1 MKIIVIGPCQSGK
14 TAISNYLAEATENS
28 SGQYQPTKGV
38 RILEFESPQILVKGR
53 QTTTP
58 VELWDCSGDQKYE
71 NCWPAFAKDTQGI
84 VFVYS
89 SDQKNVSTALDVWYN
104 NFVQS
109 QGVRDSQCVVF
120 CHRKSSDRPAGNP
133 SQLSHLFA
141 RITWVSTNIDDTED
155 GGKGGEQTRH
165 EFNKFLERLSNE
177 LNERHDQEELSI
189 IGQA

>member
-38 RILEFESPQILVKGR
+38 R
-53 QTTTP
+53 
-58 VELWDCSGDQKYE
+58 
-71 NCWPAFAKDTQGI
+71 
-84 VFVYS
+84 
-89 SDQKNVSTALDVWYN
+89 YN

-109 QGVRDSQCVVF
+109 QGVKDSQCVVF

-141 RITWVSTNIDDTED
+141 RVTWVSTSIEDADD

-165 EFNKFLERLSNE
+165 EFNRFLERLSNE

>member
-14 TAISNYLAEATENS
+14 TVISNFLAEATENS

-38 RILEFESPQILVKGR
+38 RILEFESPQILVKGH
-53 QTTTP
+53 QTTAS

-71 NCWPAFAKDTQGI
+71 NCWPAFSKDAQGVLFI
-84 VFVYS
+84 YS
-89 SDQKNVSTALDVWYN
+89 SDRRNVGTELDTWYN

-109 QGVRDSQCVVF
+109 QGVKDSQCMVF
-120 CHRKSSDRPAGNP
+120 CHRKSGEHPAGNS

-141 RITWVSTNIDDTED
+141 RVSWVSTNIDDNED
-155 GGKGGEQTRH
+155 GGKDGEQLRH
-165 EFNKFLERLSNE
+165 EFNRFLERLSNE

-189 IGQA
+189 IGQG

>member
-1 MKIIVIGPCQSGK
+1 MVAPLAVGNKCDASK
-14 TAISNYLAEATENS
+14 YLIRPPWFRNSVLGRSSANFCAE
-28 SGQYQPTKGV
+28 
-38 RILEFESPQILVKGR
+38 ESFLTVKR
-53 QTTTP
+53 
-58 VELWDCSGDQKYE
+58 YE

>member
-14 TAISNYLAEATENS
+14 TVVSNFLAEATESS

-53 QTTTP
+53 QTTAS

-71 NCWPAFAKDTQGI
+71 NCWPAFSKDAQGI
-84 VFVYS
+84 LFIYS
-89 SDQKNVSTALDVWYN
+89 SDHRNVDTELDTWYN
-104 NFVQS
+104 NFVQAQS
-109 QGVRDSQCVVF
+109 VKDSQCIVF
-120 CHRKSSDRPAGNP
+120 CHRKSGERPAGNP

-141 RITWVSTNIDDTED
+141 RVTWVSTNIDDNED
-155 GGKGGEQTRH
+155 GGKGGEQVRH

-189 IGQA
+189 IGQG